1 MNSQS
6 QIPIHQQCKE
16 HLAIKEKMENLEKME
31 EETKR
36 KLDSMD
42 SRLQKVIYVLVFIS
56 AELGIGIVI

>member
-1 MNSQS
+1 M
-6 QIPIHQQCKE
+6 
-16 HLAIKEKMENLEKME
+16 AIKEKMENLEKME
-31 EETKR
+31 AETKR